1 MNDSI
6 EPLKDKVGKQREMLS
21 QSVLVRDA
29 FVAVCRADGRKV
41 GGGDQIVDSKIFQGT
56 NIRV

>member
-1 MNDSI
+1 
-6 EPLKDKVGKQREMLS
+6 MLS